1 MLNPLASDELVQCT
15 PSRLD
20 GVPVETEDAICVL
33 ACRRIQQA
41 GAILGLPQAA
51 MATAQVLFRRFWFVA
66 SIKRFD
72 VRTVSEGTLLLA
84 CKLVEVALSFR
95 EMLLVFDYLY
105 GRRADD
111 ARDAVLT
118 AEMQVLKRLGFH
130 VHVELPY
137 ALMINYLQTMG
148 ILHATIAS
156 KHAPIRV
163 KCVQVAWNYLSDA
176 LQTPVYCLFPVHTIA
191 CSSIYL

>member
-84 CKLVEVALSFR
+84 CKLVEVPLSLR
-95 EMLLVFDYLY
+95 ET
-105 GRRADD
+105 RCSR
-111 ARDAVLT
+111 
-118 AEMQVLKRLGFH
+118 LKC
-130 VHVELPY
+130 
-137 ALMINYLQTMG
+137 
-148 ILHATIAS
+148 
-156 KHAPIRV
+156 K
-163 KCVQVAWNYLSDA
+163 
-176 LQTPVYCLFPVHTIA
+176 
-191 CSSIYL
+191 CSSDLASMSTSNCRMPS